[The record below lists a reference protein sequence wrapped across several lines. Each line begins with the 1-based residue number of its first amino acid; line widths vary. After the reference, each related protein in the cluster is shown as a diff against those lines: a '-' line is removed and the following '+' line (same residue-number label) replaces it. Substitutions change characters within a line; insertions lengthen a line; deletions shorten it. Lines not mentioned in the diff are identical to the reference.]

1 MPIQNA
7 VFPGLFGHTSGRAR
21 RTRYGSVEAITKVIA
36 SLACLGLLHGS
47 ALAQPAAEPSATLAG
62 VVVDAR
68 TGAPLAGIL
77 VAAEGGPAEQTGE
90 DGTFVLSGL
99 AAGEVRLS
107 ASAVGYGLVQ
117 RRLLLEPGERLT
129 VTIPLSEGAA
139 TYTETV
145 SVSADRF
152 RRGDPGVPSQHT
164 LGAGEL
170 QNLRG
175 VLADDALRA
184 VQVLPGVATGDDFRS
199 EFSVRGSDF
208 SHLNF
213 TVDGFA
219 TPFLMHMVRA
229 VEERANTGSVAMVNS
244 DVLAEVT
251 LLNGAYVQRSGNRT
265 GAELAFTLREGS
277 RDRTMVRASVS
288 GTSASGTVEGP
299 LGGSRR
305 GSWLVSTRKSY
316 LDLLVDRLSDEGLS
330 FGFADA
336 QAKLQYDLTARHA
349 AFVTLIAGRSRLRE
363 IPQRPDEDDPFV
375 GDNGSAVGIGGWRL
389 TGARVQASAGVM
401 AAVNEFDNSE
411 AGGVPL
417 ERGRTDQQTGRFDL
431 AVALAR
437 GVRVESGALIERTA
451 ESLRKTRRTTG
462 GAAAVINDYAAQAT
476 RTGGYARVQLDAGR
490 LTLAPGVRGDRSTL
504 TDQATW
510 SPWMQGELALTP
522 ALRLRAGGGVYQQ
535 FPDFEEATGA
545 LAARDPRPER
555 SVHADVSL
563 EYRLASSMRVQ
574 LTAYDREDD
583 RVLRRPGADTRLLG
597 GRLVRG
603 SLTAPYANRAL
614 GDARGAE
621 VLLQRSGPAALSG
634 WVSYAY
640 GRVRYEDVV
649 SGETYAGDL
658 DQRHTVNA
666 YLFYR
671 MSHRFS
677 ASAKF
682 RSGSNFPIP
691 GYYVREGDR
700 YRLSERRNLARLPPY
715 ARLDLR
721 GNRTFSMGRRQLT
734 VFVEVLNVLNR
745 ENVRYNPPR
754 VNTATREVTRL
765 FDSLVPVVPSAG
777 LLLEF

>member
-7 VFPGLFGHTSGRAR
+7 VFSGLFRRRSGRADQC
-21 RTRYGSVEAITKVIA
+21 RYGSVESITKLIA
-36 SLACLGLLHGS
+36 ILACLDFLHGS
-47 ALAQPAAEPSATLAG
+47 ALAQPVAGPRAAIAG

-68 TGAPLAGIL
+68 TGAPLPGIL
-77 VAAEGGPAEQTGE
+77 VAAEGGPAAQTGG
-90 DGTFVLSGL
+90 DGTFVLAGL
-99 AAGEVRLS
+99 PPGEVRLS

-117 RRLLLEPGERLT
+117 RKLLLEPGTRLT
-129 VTIPLSEGAA
+129 ITIPLGEGAA
-139 TYTETV
+139 AYTETV

-152 RRGDPGVPSQHT
+152 RRRDAGVPSQQT
-164 LGAGEL
+164 LGAGDL

-208 SHLNF
+208 AHLNF

-265 GAELAFTLREGS
+265 GAELSFIVREGS
-277 RDRTMVRASVS
+277 RDRTLVRASVS

-305 GSWLVSTRKSY
+305 GSWLLAARKSY
-316 LDLLVDRLSDEGLS
+316 LDLIVDRLSDEGLS
-330 FGFADA
+330 FGFSDA
-336 QAKLQYDLTARHA
+336 QAKLQYDLSARQA

-375 GDNGSAVGIGGWRL
+375 GDNGSAIGIGGWRL
-389 TGARVQASAGVM
+389 TGARVQASAGIM
-401 AAVNEFDNSE
+401 AASNEFDNHE
-411 AGGVPL
+411 ERGLPL
-417 ERGRTDQQTGRFDL
+417 EDGRTDQLTGRVDL
-431 AVALAR
+431 SAALAR
-437 GVRVESGALIERTA
+437 HVRFETGALIERTA
-451 ESLRKTRRTTG
+451 GWMRKTRRTAG
-462 GAAAVINDYAAQAT
+462 GAWAVINDYAAHGT
-476 RTGGYARVQLDAGR
+476 RTGAYARVQLEAGR

-504 TDQATW
+504 TDQTTW

-535 FPDFEEATGA
+535 FPDLEAVAGA
-545 LAARDPRPER
+545 LAARDPEPER

-563 EYRLASSMRVQ
+563 EYRLPSSMRVQ
-574 LTAYDREDD
+574 LSAYDREDRD
-583 RVLRRPGADTRLLG
+583 MLRRPGADTRLAG
-597 GRLVRG
+597 GRVVRG
-603 SLTAPYANRAL
+603 SLTAPYANRAR
-614 GDARGAE
+614 GYARGAE
-621 VLLQRSGPAALSG
+621 VLLQRSAPTAISG
-634 WVSYAY
+634 WLSYAY
-640 GRVRYEDVV
+640 GRVRCEDVV
-649 SGETYAGDL
+649 SGETYACDL

-671 MSHRFS
+671 ISHRFS

-691 GYYVREGDR
+691 GYYVQEDGR
-700 YRLSERRNLARLPPY
+700 YRLSERRNLARLPSY

-721 GNRTFSMGRRQLT
+721 GNRTFAMGRRQLT
-734 VFVEVLNVLNR
+734 LFVEVLNVLNR

-754 VNTATREVTRL
+754 VDTATREVSRL